1 MYTLTFMYLTSSLLV
16 HDRMVTERPRE
27 DYYKEATSYFNSG
40 ERAAAESGES
50 YVMLSSLTRGP
61 WV

>member
-1 MYTLTFMYLTSSLLV
+1 
-16 HDRMVTERPRE
+16 MVSERPRE

-50 YVMLSSLTRGP
+50 YVMLSSLTRGLRRP
-61 WV
+61 FEERV